1 MGDVHGRDAELLL
14 DALDGVA
21 HFHAQLRVQVGQRLV
36 HQQHLRLDDDGAGE
50 RHALLLAA
58 GEVGRHAVLEMIDL
72 DDLENAVD
80 LALYFILRQLAVAQA
95 EGHVIKYIHVREYRI
110 ILEHH
115 ADVPF
120 VGGDIVDDAVVDL
133 ERTAFDGVESDDHA
147 EKRCFAAAGGTQ
159 QREKL
164 ARLDFQRQAVDDRVV
179 AVALDGVF
187 NGNGGSHRFSSL
199 SLRDSL

>member
-1 MGDVHGRDAELLL
+1 MSNIDGRDAELLL

-21 HFHAQLRVQVGQRLV
+21 HFHAQLGVQIGQRLV

-58 GEVGRHAVLEMIDL
+58 GEIRRHTILQMVDP
-72 DDLENAVD
+72 DDLEDVVD

-95 EGHVIKYIHVREYRI
+95 EGHIIEYIHVREYRI
-110 ILEHH
+110 VLEHH
-115 ADVPF
+115 ADVPL
-120 VGGDIVDDAVVDL
+120 VGGDIVYDAVVDP
-133 ERTAFDGVESDDHA
+133 ERAAFDGVESDDHA
-147 EKRCFAAAGGTQ
+147 QQRRFAAAGGPK

-164 ARLDFQRQAVDDRVV
+164 ARPDFKRQAVNDRVV

>member
-1 MGDVHGRDAELLL
+1 MGDVHGRYAELLL

-36 HQQHLRLDDDGAGE
+36 HQQHPRLDDDGAGE
-50 RHALLLAA
+50 RHALLLSA
-58 GEVGRHAVLEMIDL
+58 GEVCRHAVLEMIDL
-72 DDLENAVD
+72 DDLEDAVD

-95 EGHVIKYIHVREYRI
+95 EGHVIEYIHVREYRVV
-110 ILEHH
+110 LKHH

-133 ERTAFDGVESDDHA
+133 ERAAFDGVESDDHA
-147 EKRCFAAAGGTQ
+147 EKRRFAAAGRAQ
-159 QREKL
+159 QREKF